1 MQFGVQILDR
11 STGTTYP
18 DWAIINTLL
27 RIQIYFEEVEIYN
40 WFKSIQERNVDTE
53 TEQFEISEWN
63 FRRWMKFR
71 NCKKALRPNGYTS
84 ELLKL

>member
-11 STGTTYP
+11 FTGTTYP
-18 DWAIINTLL
+18 DRAIINTLL

-53 TEQFEISEWN
+53 TEMNEI
-63 FRRWMKFR
+63 FIIARRLHGPSTTTQWMMDER
-71 NCKKALRPNGYTS
+71 ARCIL
-84 ELLKL
+84 